1 MAEGEITVTPPLSES
16 QSHALD
22 VTREL
27 IKRGAPVFIATPI
40 LDDDGA
46 WVPDAGAGGYKMPNG
61 WQRTKPDPGIVDL
74 WQPGEALCM
83 VTGVVLDVVDIDTHK
98 GGSADAV
105 PFFLSLGCADTPSG
119 GKHEFVA
126 PLHVRSLDGTAPGV
140 DVKSGLPDGEGRGF
154 VFLAPTRKLSK
165 VTGELAE
172 YVWCNELYLDAID
185 GKPDEANAELSALIN
200 SRRAFVAT
208 TYEGPVYA
216 DLDED
221 QRADADLYVIDQV
234 TYWRSKLAE
243 AAGWED
249 GEVDDH
255 FRGWERLTADF
266 TWAMAS
272 MVVTPWI
279 GLDEARAEA
288 LYREALP
295 EVIATNAKC
304 VNKWIPTLRKA
315 MREPS
320 YDPPPWAVDGAGPP
334 GDLGSGIAGL
344 FEATSSLKHIQTAS
358 HSRGV
363 SAMNVLAWLL
373 AEMLMGTPY
382 DVYLP
387 PVVGGRASM
396 NLGFALVGDSGA
408 GKSVAQAV
416 ARDLMPES
424 LYDDDD
430 VQPIGSGEG
439 VVDQFCDWVDVGE
452 EKQKLVLQPV
462 TGASCV
468 FTADEGES
476 FKRLAEGRNGA
487 TLGEVIRT
495 GLTGGKLGFTNTKTG
510 GRKRV
515 IPGNSY
521 RMLMMINI
529 HPDQAD
535 VLLSGNGVGTPQRFL
550 WVPSNDPTM
559 PETVEEMPDW
569 PGHLP
574 WFPPEV
580 PEGDVQYPDHIAYE
594 IKDQRLKQAR
604 GVGDPRNGHR
614 MLVQLKVAYALA
626 MLHGQGEIND
636 QWWALSGRMLD
647 LSFQVQDM
655 CTERM
660 NENARSKRKTAAVAE
675 LTVTS
680 EAMGEVVSDRL
691 QLAASAVLKRLRE
704 TPGELKV
711 WSEVRP
717 SYRRRQ
723 GLETTDIIELVGQQV
738 GVSLEES
745 TDPIKGSQQW
755 SLRYDDPA

>member
-1 MAEGEITVTPPLSES
+1 
-16 QSHALD
+16 
-22 VTREL
+22 
-27 IKRGAPVFIATPI
+27 
-40 LDDDGA
+40 
-46 WVPDAGAGGYKMPNG
+46 
-61 WQRTKPDPGIVDL
+61 
-74 WQPGEALCM
+74 
-83 VTGVVLDVVDIDTHK
+83 
-98 GGSADAV
+98 
-105 PFFLSLGCADTPSG
+105 
-119 GKHEFVA
+119 
-126 PLHVRSLDGTAPGV
+126 
-140 DVKSGLPDGEGRGF
+140 VKSGLPDGEGRGF

-185 GKPDEANAELSALIN
+185 GKPDEANAELADLIN
-200 SRRAFVAT
+200 SRRALVVT

-279 GLDEARAEA
+279 GLDEARAETM
-288 LYREALP
+288 YREALP
-295 EVIATNAKC
+295 EVIATNVKC
-304 VNKWIPTLRKA
+304 GNKWVPTLRKA

-320 YDPPPWAVDGAGPP
+320 YDPPPWAVDGAEPP

-344 FEATSSLKHIQTAS
+344 FEATPSLKHIQTAS

-614 MLVQLKVAYALA
+614 MLVQLKVAYALS
-626 MLHGQGEIND
+626 MLHGQSEIDD
-636 QWWALSGRMLD
+636 QWWALAGRMLD

-691 QLAASAVLKRLRE
+691 QLAASAVLKHLRE
-704 TPGELKV
+704 SPGESKV

-723 GLETTDIIELVGQQV
+723 GLDTTDIIELVGQQV
-738 GVSLEES
+738 GVTLEES
-745 TDPIKGSQQW
+745 TDPIKGSPQW